1 MKSFYYQFINFIK
14 NLNPFV
20 FGLIWIVLLGLTFL
34 FIVKFFNSF
43 DDEKKKYK
51 KTSALILGLF
61 ILLLLVLLTYAR
73 R

>member
-51 KTSALILGLF
+51 KTSDLILGLF